1 MIERPGP
8 PLSNSGPEL
17 GPRTPL
23 ERRHMTRVLPTIN
36 DLREFGVALRR
47 ENLDLAAFAHGMTP
61 REYAEARRKAYV
73 ELAALATAAN
83 PASCRQRKPRIAPPG
98 GLLTSAQAAA
108 KLGCSIKTLN
118 GHVAAGDLRY
128 VIIGKGT
135 KRPRKMFADSDLAE
149 FIANQTRKDEPCPS
163 TASRARRSSTSSSE
177 STVIAFT
184 AAPKPRP
191 GVKPKR

>member
-1 MIERPGP
+1 MTPGVVDSLGGEDLGDIGPAP
-8 PLSNSGPEL
+8 PDARLIYYVEYGHD
-17 GPRTPL
+17 PREP
-23 ERRHMTRVLPTIN
+23 ERRFFIASSASLPK
-36 DLREFGVALRR
+36 LPKPA
-47 ENLDLAAFAHGMTP
+47 P
-61 REYAEARRKAYV
+61 R
-73 ELAALATAAN
+73 
-83 PASCRQRKPRIAPPG
+83 RQRKPHIAPPG